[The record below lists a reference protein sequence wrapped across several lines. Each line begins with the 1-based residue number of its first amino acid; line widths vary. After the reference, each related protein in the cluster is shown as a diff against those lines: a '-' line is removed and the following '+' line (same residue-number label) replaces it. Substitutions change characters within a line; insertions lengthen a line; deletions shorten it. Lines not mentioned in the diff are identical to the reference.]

1 MKLILQFL
9 KPHWKLTVLTVL
21 LAVTDVGGSMFIPT
35 LAAHLL
41 NQGTSGVA
49 FEELLTTGLQM
60 GVISLFSSICA
71 ILGGY
76 ACATLAARI
85 GKDMRVALYEKSL
98 KLSVYDFR
106 QFGTASI
113 TTEPFRTSPPSS
125 LRSPASSRWCCRY
138 RWSASSPWRCP
149 SS

>member
-21 LAVTDVGGSMFIPT
+21 LAVIDVGGSLFIPT

-60 GVISLFSSICA
+60 GRSIAVLQHLRHPGRLRLRHPCRPHRQ
-71 ILGGY
+71 GH
-76 ACATLAARI
+76 AR
-85 GKDMRVALYEKSL
+85 RAL
-98 KLSVYDFR
+98 
-106 QFGTASI
+106 
-113 TTEPFRTSPPSS
+113 
-125 LRSPASSRWCCRY
+125 
-138 RWSASSPWRCP
+138 
-149 SS
+149 

>member
-21 LAVTDVGGSMFIPT
+21 LAVIDVGGSLFIPT

-60 GVISLFSSICA
+60 GAVSLFSSICA
-71 ILGGY
+71 SWAATPAPPLPP
-76 ACATLAARI
+76 ASARTCASRSM
-85 GKDMRVALYEKSL
+85 KNRSN
-98 KLSVYDFR
+98 FR
-106 QFGTASI
+106 STIFVSSEPLRSQP
-113 TTEPFRTSPPSS
+113 EPFRTSPPSS
-125 LRSPASSRWCCRY
+125 LLSPASSRWCCRY

>member
-21 LAVTDVGGSMFIPT
+21 LAVIDVSGSLFIPT

-60 GVISLFSSICA
+60 GAVSLFSSICA

-76 ACATLAARI
+76 AWRHPCRPRRQGHAR
-85 GKDMRVALYEKSL
+85 RAL
-98 KLSVYDFR
+98 
-106 QFGTASI
+106 
-113 TTEPFRTSPPSS
+113 
-125 LRSPASSRWCCRY
+125 
-138 RWSASSPWRCP
+138 
-149 SS
+149 

>member
-21 LAVTDVGGSMFIPT
+21 LAVIDVSGSLFIPT

-60 GVISLFSSICA
+60 GAVSLFSSICA
-71 ILGGY
+71 ILGG
-76 ACATLAARI
+76 
-85 GKDMRVALYEKSL
+85 
-98 KLSVYDFR
+98 
-106 QFGTASI
+106 
-113 TTEPFRTSPPSS
+113 
-125 LRSPASSRWCCRY
+125 SPAPPLPPA
-138 RWSASSPWRCP
+138 SARHARRAL
-149 SS
+149 